1 MKDLNILQKEYNEI
15 KDKYMKNHSPNLKED
30 LKNKLIELDYAF
42 NKNYELE
49 LDTKFPMTTTLE
61 KEESRLENLINF
73 VELKSKEQ
81 KDLVSSYKKATDEV
95 IELSYLKYSDNLK
108 EYRERLN
115 NVVKILALIEE
126 AKNEKNESK
135 IKVIKNKLLKKEYL
149 NLLYEFCL
157 IDSLD
162 VSDID
167 LNKVLDK
174 KDTIEKDSLEEIKE
188 TKKEP
193 RLKDLFK
200 EESKTTEIKIEE
212 PKKEVEEV
220 KEETQEDNKEEENKI
235 LTSMPLIDKIGS
247 VVPVNVF
254 ESLEKAEEKLP
265 DVVLPTN
272 GLKDDQNDIFIDT
285 KNMFEDNK
293 EEQKEIKNN
302 K

>member
-1 MKDLNILQKEYNEI
+1 MKDLNTLQKEYNEI

-61 KEESRLENLINF
+61 KEETRLENLINF

-81 KDLVSSYKKATDEV
+81 KDLMSSYKKATDEV

-126 AKNEKNESK
+126 ARKEKNETK

-157 IDSLD
+157 IDSLE
-162 VSDID
+162 VNDID
-167 LNKVLDK
+167 LSKILEK
-174 KDTIEKDSLEEIKE
+174 KDTIEKDSLVEVKE
-188 TKKEP
+188 NKKEP

-200 EESKTTEIKIEE
+200 EEPKATELKVEEPKIEE
-212 PKKEVEEV
+212 V
-220 KEETQEDNKEEENKI
+220 KEDNKEEENKI

-285 KNMFEDNK
+285 KDMFEDTK
-293 EEQKEIKNN
+293 EEKNT

>member
-1 MKDLNILQKEYNEI
+1 MKDLNTLQKEYNEI

-61 KEESRLENLINF
+61 KEETRLENLINF

-81 KDLVSSYKKATDEV
+81 KDLMSSYKKATDEV

-126 AKNEKNESK
+126 ARKEKNETK

-157 IDSLD
+157 IDSLE
-162 VSDID
+162 VNDID
-167 LNKVLDK
+167 LSKVLQK
-174 KDTIEKDSLEEIKE
+174 KDTIEKDSLVEIKE
-188 TKKEP
+188 NKKEP

-200 EESKTTEIKIEE
+200 EEPKATELK
-212 PKKEVEEV
+212 VEEHT
-220 KEETQEDNKEEENKI
+220 EESNLEESKEEENKI

-285 KNMFEDNK
+285 KDMFEDTK
-293 EEQKEIKNN
+293 EETKEEKNT

>member
-61 KEESRLENLINF
+61 KEETRLENLINY

-81 KDLVSSYKKATDEV
+81 KDLMSSYKKATDEV

-126 AKNEKNESK
+126 AKKEKNETK

-157 IDSLD
+157 IDSLE
-162 VSDID
+162 VNDID
-167 LNKVLDK
+167 LSKVLQK
-174 KDTIEKDSLEEIKE
+174 KDTIEKDSLIEIKE
-188 TKKEP
+188 NKKEP

-200 EESKTTEIKIEE
+200 EEPKVTELKVEEHIEE
-212 PKKEVEEV
+212 PNLEE
-220 KEETQEDNKEEENKI
+220 NKEEENKI

-285 KNMFEDNK
+285 KDMFEDTK
-293 EEQKEIKNN
+293 EEEKEEKNT

>member
-1 MKDLNILQKEYNEI
+1 MKDLNTLQKEYNEI

-61 KEESRLENLINF
+61 KEETRLENLINF

-81 KDLVSSYKKATDEV
+81 KDLMSSYKKATDEV

-126 AKNEKNESK
+126 ARKEKNETK

-157 IDSLD
+157 IDSLE
-162 VSDID
+162 VNDID
-167 LNKVLDK
+167 LSKEIDLKILVVTKEGHCYSSKEFSDYDILITASSFPYMNMAFKVNQKLRVFCVKDFRDCQAFTKMLFMTFSSDNIIDIDFYDVNMAFGMTATKPRVIKHFSYDDAKGVSGVLDSALVYVY
-174 KDTIEKDSLEEIKE
+174 TNE
-188 TKKEP
+188 
-193 RLKDLFK
+193 KDLF
-200 EESKTTEIKIEE
+200 
-212 PKKEVEEV
+212 
-220 KEETQEDNKEEENKI
+220 
-235 LTSMPLIDKIGS
+235 
-247 VVPVNVF
+247 
-254 ESLEKAEEKLP
+254 
-265 DVVLPTN
+265 
-272 GLKDDQNDIFIDT
+272 
-285 KNMFEDNK
+285 
-293 EEQKEIKNN
+293 
-302 K
+302 

>member
-1 MKDLNILQKEYNEI
+1 MKDLNTLQKEYNEI

-61 KEESRLENLINF
+61 KEEARLENLINF

-81 KDLVSSYKKATDEV
+81 KDLISSYKKATDEV

-126 AKNEKNESK
+126 ARKEKNETK

-157 IDSLD
+157 IDSLE
-162 VSDID
+162 VNDID
-167 LNKVLDK
+167 LSKILEK
-174 KDTIEKDSLEEIKE
+174 KDTIEKDSLVEVKE
-188 TKKEP
+188 PKKEP

-200 EESKTTEIKIEE
+200 EEPKATELKVEE
-212 PKKEVEEV
+212 HTEEV
-220 KEETQEDNKEEENKI
+220 KEENKEEENKI

-285 KNMFEDNK
+285 KDMFEEAK
-293 EEQKEIKNN
+293 EEKNT

>member
-1 MKDLNILQKEYNEI
+1 MKDLNTLQKEYNEI

-61 KEESRLENLINF
+61 KEETRLENLINF

-81 KDLVSSYKKATDEV
+81 KDLMSSYKKATDEV

-126 AKNEKNESK
+126 ARKEKNETK

-157 IDSLD
+157 IDSLE
-162 VSDID
+162 VNDID
-167 LNKVLDK
+167 LSKVLQK
-174 KDTIEKDSLEEIKE
+174 KDTIEKDSLVEIKE
-188 TKKEP
+188 NKKEP

-200 EESKTTEIKIEE
+200 EEPKATELK
-212 PKKEVEEV
+212 VEEHT
-220 KEETQEDNKEEENKI
+220 EESNLEESKEEENKI

-285 KNMFEDNK
+285 KDMFEDTK
-293 EEQKEIKNN
+293 EESKEEK
-302 K
+302 KY

>member
-1 MKDLNILQKEYNEI
+1 MKDINILQKEYSEI

-61 KEESRLENLINF
+61 KEATRLENLINF

-81 KDLVSSYKKATDEV
+81 KDLMSSYKKATDEV

-126 AKNEKNESK
+126 AKKEKNETK

-157 IDSLD
+157 IDSLE
-162 VSDID
+162 VNDID
-167 LNKVLDK
+167 LSKVLQK
-174 KDTIEKDSLEEIKE
+174 KDTIEKDSLIEIKE
-188 TKKEP
+188 NKKEP

-200 EESKTTEIKIEE
+200 EEPKTTELKVEEHIEE
-212 PKKEVEEV
+212 PKIEEV
-220 KEETQEDNKEEENKI
+220 KEENKEEENKI

-285 KNMFEDNK
+285 KDMFEDTK
-293 EEQKEIKNN
+293 EEEKEEKNT

>member
-1 MKDLNILQKEYNEI
+1 MKDLNTLQKEYNEI

-61 KEESRLENLINF
+61 KEETRLENLINF

-81 KDLVSSYKKATDEV
+81 KDLMSSYKKATDEV

-126 AKNEKNESK
+126 ARKEKNETK

-157 IDSLD
+157 IDSLE
-162 VSDID
+162 VNDID
-167 LNKVLDK
+167 LSKVL
-174 KDTIEKDSLEEIKE
+174 
-188 TKKEP
+188 
-193 RLKDLFK
+193 
-200 EESKTTEIKIEE
+200 
-212 PKKEVEEV
+212 
-220 KEETQEDNKEEENKI
+220 Q
-235 LTSMPLIDKIGS
+235 
-247 VVPVNVF
+247 
-254 ESLEKAEEKLP
+254 
-265 DVVLPTN
+265 
-272 GLKDDQNDIFIDT
+272 
-285 KNMFEDNK
+285 
-293 EEQKEIKNN
+293 
-302 K
+302 

>member
-61 KEESRLENLINF
+61 KEEARLENLINY

-81 KDLVSSYKKATDEV
+81 KDLISSYKKATDEV

-126 AKNEKNESK
+126 ARKEKNETK

-162 VSDID
+162 ATDID
-167 LNKVLDK
+167 LSKILEK
-174 KDTIEKDSLEEIKE
+174 KDTIEKDSLVEVKE

-200 EESKTTEIKIEE
+200 EEPKTTELKVEEHIEE
-212 PKKEVEEV
+212 PKIEEV
-220 KEETQEDNKEEENKI
+220 KEEENKI

-285 KNMFEDNK
+285 KDMFEDTK
-293 EEQKEIKNN
+293 EEAKEDK
-302 K
+302 KPK

>member
-81 KDLVSSYKKATDEV
+81 KDLMSSYKKATDEV
-95 IELSYLKYSDNLK
+95 IELSYLKYSDNIK

-126 AKNEKNESK
+126 AKKEKNETK

-162 VSDID
+162 ATDID

-220 KEETQEDNKEEENKI
+220 KEETQEEENKI

>member
-1 MKDLNILQKEYNEI
+1 MKDLNTLQKEYNEI

-42 NKNYELE
+42 NKNYELD

-61 KEESRLENLINF
+61 KEETRLENLINF

-81 KDLVSSYKKATDEV
+81 KDLMSSYKKATDEV

-126 AKNEKNESK
+126 AKKEKNETK

-157 IDSLD
+157 IDSLE
-162 VSDID
+162 VNDID
-167 LNKVLDK
+167 LSKVLQK
-174 KDTIEKDSLEEIKE
+174 KDTIEKDSLVEVKE
-188 TKKEP
+188 PKKEP

-200 EESKTTEIKIEE
+200 EEPKATELK
-212 PKKEVEEV
+212 VEEHT
-220 KEETQEDNKEEENKI
+220 EESNLEESKEEENKI

-285 KNMFEDNK
+285 KDMFEDTK
-293 EEQKEIKNN
+293 EEVKEEKDT

>member
-61 KEESRLENLINF
+61 KEETRLENLINY

-81 KDLVSSYKKATDEV
+81 KDLMSSYKKATDEV

-126 AKNEKNESK
+126 AKKEKNETK

-157 IDSLD
+157 IDSLE
-162 VSDID
+162 VNDID
-167 LNKVLDK
+167 LSKVLQK
-174 KDTIEKDSLEEIKE
+174 KDTIEKDSLIEIKE
-188 TKKEP
+188 NKKEP

-200 EESKTTEIKIEE
+200 EEPKVTELK
-212 PKKEVEEV
+212 VEEHT
-220 KEETQEDNKEEENKI
+220 EESNLEESKEEENKI

-285 KNMFEDNK
+285 KDMFEDTK
-293 EEQKEIKNN
+293 EEEKEEKNT

>member
-135 IKVIKNKLLKKEYL
+135 IKIIKNKLLKKEYL

>member
-1 MKDLNILQKEYNEI
+1 MKDLNTLQKEYNEI

-61 KEESRLENLINF
+61 KEEARLENLINF

-81 KDLVSSYKKATDEV
+81 KDLISSYKKATDEV

-126 AKNEKNESK
+126 AKKEKNETK

-157 IDSLD
+157 IDSLE
-162 VSDID
+162 VNDID
-167 LNKVLDK
+167 LSKVLQK
-174 KDTIEKDSLEEIKE
+174 KDTIEKDSLIEIKE
-188 TKKEP
+188 NKKEP

-200 EESKTTEIKIEE
+200 EEPKVTELKVEEHIEE
-212 PKKEVEEV
+212 SNLEES
-220 KEETQEDNKEEENKI
+220 KEEENKI

-285 KNMFEDNK
+285 KDMFEDTK
-293 EEQKEIKNN
+293 EEEKEEKNT

>member
-1 MKDLNILQKEYNEI
+1 
-15 KDKYMKNHSPNLKED
+15 
-30 LKNKLIELDYAF
+30 
-42 NKNYELE
+42 
-49 LDTKFPMTTTLE
+49 MTTTLE
-61 KEESRLENLINF
+61 KEEARLENLINF

-81 KDLVSSYKKATDEV
+81 KDLISSYKKATDEV

-126 AKNEKNESK
+126 ARKEKNETK

-157 IDSLD
+157 IDSLE
-162 VSDID
+162 VNDID
-167 LNKVLDK
+167 LSKILEK
-174 KDTIEKDSLEEIKE
+174 KDTIEKDSLVEVKE
-188 TKKEP
+188 PKKEQ

-200 EESKTTEIKIEE
+200 EEPKATELKVEEHIEE
-212 PKKEVEEV
+212 PKIEEV
-220 KEETQEDNKEEENKI
+220 KEDNKEEENKI

-285 KNMFEDNK
+285 KDMFEEAK
-293 EEQKEIKNN
+293 EEKNT

>member
-1 MKDLNILQKEYNEI
+1 MKDLNTLQKEYNEI

-61 KEESRLENLINF
+61 KEETRLENLINY

-81 KDLVSSYKKATDEV
+81 KDLMSSYKKATDEV

-126 AKNEKNESK
+126 AKKEKNETK

-157 IDSLD
+157 IDSLE
-162 VSDID
+162 VNDID
-167 LNKVLDK
+167 LSKVLQK
-174 KDTIEKDSLEEIKE
+174 KDTIEKDSLVEVKE
-188 TKKEP
+188 NKKEP

-200 EESKTTEIKIEE
+200 EEPKATELKVVEHIEE
-212 PKKEVEEV
+212 PKIEEV
-220 KEETQEDNKEEENKI
+220 KEDNKEEENKI

-285 KNMFEDNK
+285 KDMFEDTK
-293 EEQKEIKNN
+293 EEEKEEKNT

>member
-1 MKDLNILQKEYNEI
+1 MKDLNTLQKEYNEI

-61 KEESRLENLINF
+61 KEETRLENLINF

-81 KDLVSSYKKATDEV
+81 KDLMSSYKKATDEV

-126 AKNEKNESK
+126 ARKEKNETK

-157 IDSLD
+157 IDSLE
-162 VSDID
+162 VNDID
-167 LNKVLDK
+167 LSKVLQK
-174 KDTIEKDSLEEIKE
+174 KDTIEKDSLVEIKE
-188 TKKEP
+188 NKKEP

-200 EESKTTEIKIEE
+200 EEPKATELK
-212 PKKEVEEV
+212 VEEHT
-220 KEETQEDNKEEENKI
+220 EESNLEESKEEENKI

-285 KNMFEDNK
+285 KDMFEDTK
-293 EEQKEIKNN
+293 EETKEDK
-302 K
+302 KPK

>member
-61 KEESRLENLINF
+61 KEETRLENLINF

-81 KDLVSSYKKATDEV
+81 KDLMSSYKKATDEV

-126 AKNEKNESK
+126 AKKEKNETK

-157 IDSLD
+157 IDSLE
-162 VSDID
+162 VNDID
-167 LNKVLDK
+167 LSKILEK
-174 KDTIEKDSLEEIKE
+174 KDTIEKDSLIEIKE
-188 TKKEP
+188 NKKEP

-200 EESKTTEIKIEE
+200 EEPKVTELK
-212 PKKEVEEV
+212 VEEHT
-220 KEETQEDNKEEENKI
+220 EESNLEENKEEENKI

-285 KNMFEDNK
+285 KDMFEDTK
-293 EEQKEIKNN
+293 EESKEEKNT

>member
-1 MKDLNILQKEYNEI
+1 MKDLNTLQKEYNEI
-15 KDKYMKNHSPNLKED
+15 KDKYMKNHSTNLKED

-61 KEESRLENLINF
+61 KEETRLENLINF

-81 KDLVSSYKKATDEV
+81 KDLMSSYKKATDEV

-126 AKNEKNESK
+126 AKKEKNETK

-157 IDSLD
+157 IDSLE
-162 VSDID
+162 VNDID
-167 LNKVLDK
+167 LSKVLQK
-174 KDTIEKDSLEEIKE
+174 KDTIEKDSLIEIKE
-188 TKKEP
+188 NKKEP

-200 EESKTTEIKIEE
+200 EEPKATELK
-212 PKKEVEEV
+212 VEEHT
-220 KEETQEDNKEEENKI
+220 EESNLEESKEEENKI

-285 KNMFEDNK
+285 KDMFEDTK
-293 EEQKEIKNN
+293 EEAKEEKNT

>member
-1 MKDLNILQKEYNEI
+1 MKDLNTLQKEYNEI

-61 KEESRLENLINF
+61 KEETRLENLINF

-81 KDLVSSYKKATDEV
+81 KDLMSSYKKATDEV

-126 AKNEKNESK
+126 ARKEKNETK

-157 IDSLD
+157 IDSLE
-162 VSDID
+162 VNDID
-167 LNKVLDK
+167 LSKVLQK
-174 KDTIEKDSLEEIKE
+174 KDTIEKDSLVEVKE
-188 TKKEP
+188 PKKEP

-200 EESKTTEIKIEE
+200 EEPKATELK
-212 PKKEVEEV
+212 VEEHT
-220 KEETQEDNKEEENKI
+220 EESNLEESKEEENKI

-265 DVVLPTN
+265 GVVLPTN

-285 KNMFEDNK
+285 KDMFEDTK
-293 EEQKEIKNN
+293 EEKNT

>member
-1 MKDLNILQKEYNEI
+1 MKDLNTLQKEYNEI
-15 KDKYMKNHSPNLKED
+15 KDKYIKNHSPNLKED

-95 IELSYLKYSDNLK
+95 IELSYLKYSDNIK

-174 KDTIEKDSLEEIKE
+174 QKLIEKDSLEEIKE

-200 EESKTTEIKIEE
+200 EEPKTTEIKIEE

-220 KEETQEDNKEEENKI
+220 KEETQEEENKI

-285 KNMFEDNK
+285 KDMFEDNK
-293 EEQKEIKNN
+293 EELKEEKNT

>member
-1 MKDLNILQKEYNEI
+1 MKDLNTLQKEYNEI

-61 KEESRLENLINF
+61 KEETRLENLINF

-95 IELSYLKYSDNLK
+95 IELSYLKYSDNIK

-162 VSDID
+162 ATDID
-167 LNKVLDK
+167 LSKILEK

-200 EESKTTEIKIEE
+200 EESKTIEIKIEE

-220 KEETQEDNKEEENKI
+220 KEETQEENKI

>member
-1 MKDLNILQKEYNEI
+1 MKDLNTLQKEYNEI

-61 KEESRLENLINF
+61 KEETRLENLINF

-81 KDLVSSYKKATDEV
+81 KDLMSSYKKATDEV

-126 AKNEKNESK
+126 AKKEKNETK

-157 IDSLD
+157 IDSLE
-162 VSDID
+162 VNDID
-167 LNKVLDK
+167 LSKVLQK
-174 KDTIEKDSLEEIKE
+174 KDTIEKDSLVEVKE
-188 TKKEP
+188 PKKEP

-200 EESKTTEIKIEE
+200 EEPKATELK
-212 PKKEVEEV
+212 VEEHT
-220 KEETQEDNKEEENKI
+220 EESNLEESKEEENKI

-285 KNMFEDNK
+285 KDMFEDNK
-293 EEQKEIKNN
+293 EDQKEIKNN

>member
-15 KDKYMKNHSPNLKED
+15 KDKFMKNHSPNLKED

-49 LDTKFPMTTTLE
+49 LDTRFPMTTTLD
-61 KEESRLENLINF
+61 KEEIRLENLINF
-73 VELKSKEQ
+73 VELKSREQ
-81 KDLVSSYKKATDEV
+81 KDLISSYKKATDEV

-115 NVVKILALIEE
+115 NVVKILSLIEE
-126 AKNEKNESK
+126 IKKEKNETK

-162 VSDID
+162 TADID
-167 LNKVLDK
+167 LSKILEK
-174 KDTIEKDSLEEIKE
+174 KDTIEKDSFVKVSE
-188 TKKEP
+188 TKKEQK
-193 RLKDLFK
+193 LKDLFK
-200 EESKTTEIKIEE
+200 EELKTTDLKVDEHIEDTKIEE
-212 PKKEVEEV
+212 
-220 KEETQEDNKEEENKI
+220 NNEEENKI

-285 KNMFEDNK
+285 KDMFEDTNEEVK
-293 EEQKEIKNN
+293 EEKK
-302 K
+302 

>member
-1 MKDLNILQKEYNEI
+1 MKDLNTLQKEYNEI

-61 KEESRLENLINF
+61 KEETRLENLINF

-81 KDLVSSYKKATDEV
+81 KDLMSSYKKATDEV

-126 AKNEKNESK
+126 ARKEKNETK

-157 IDSLD
+157 IDSLE
-162 VSDID
+162 VNDID
-167 LNKVLDK
+167 LSKVLQK
-174 KDTIEKDSLEEIKE
+174 KDTIEKDSLVEVKE
-188 TKKEP
+188 PKKEP

-200 EESKTTEIKIEE
+200 EEPKATELK
-212 PKKEVEEV
+212 VEEHT
-220 KEETQEDNKEEENKI
+220 EESNLEESKEEENKI

-285 KNMFEDNK
+285 KDMFEDTK
-293 EEQKEIKNN
+293 EEKNT